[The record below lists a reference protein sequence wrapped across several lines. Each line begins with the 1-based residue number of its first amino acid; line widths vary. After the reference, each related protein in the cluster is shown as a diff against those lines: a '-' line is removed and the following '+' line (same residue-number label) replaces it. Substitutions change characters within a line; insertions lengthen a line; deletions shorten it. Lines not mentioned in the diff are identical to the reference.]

1 MIDRHTKHWIPLFV
15 LLFAFPL
22 SLASQ
27 NSRKAEKAYDE
38 AVKSYFTDKD
48 SSKALLQID
57 KALQADPD
65 FVEAWWLAGDI
76 ALSQRKY
83 ERAISAYE
91 HVQMLD
97 PNADVAPSLALALFR
112 LEATQRPVPFEPVN
126 LGKVNT
132 SHDEYINMMLFDNST
147 LLLTRRTRSTE
158 GMPQEESLFYALWK
172 DEAWQEATAFTLPY
186 LQSHGIGAACCS
198 PDGTTL
204 FFSYHDGEK
213 HSSRDIFTTRLV
225 DGIWSRP
232 ESLTGINTGAWE
244 SQPCLSA
251 DGKELFFTRRIKGHA
266 KIFSCKRAST
276 NDAWSPPI
284 KLDTLINVAGGNQ
297 MAPFLH
303 PDGKTLYFASDK
315 HVGMGGFDIFMS
327 RRMEDGTWGEPIN
340 LGYPINTD
348 HDEINFYVAP
358 DGKTAF
364 ISSQREGGYGGYDI
378 YSFTLEESLRP
389 DAVTYF
395 DGEVVILD
403 VYPQEINKG
412 DTLTIR
418 NIQFEYNSAKLT
430 DDSKDGI
437 AKIAELMAAH
447 PYWHVELAGHTDDIG
462 SDAYNQKLSTDR
474 AEAVRKALI
483 ALGID
488 PKRMQAIGH
497 GSTLP
502 VAPNDTEENK
512 AKNRRTELIILNE

>member
-1 MIDRHTKHWIPLFV
+1 
-15 LLFAFPL
+15 
-22 SLASQ
+22 
-27 NSRKAEKAYDE
+27 
-38 AVKSYFTDKD
+38 
-48 SSKALLQID
+48 
-57 KALQADPD
+57 
-65 FVEAWWLAGDI
+65 
-76 ALSQRKY
+76 
-83 ERAISAYE
+83 
-91 HVQMLD
+91 
-97 PNADVAPSLALALFR
+97 
-112 LEATQRPVPFEPVN
+112 
-126 LGKVNT
+126 
-132 SHDEYINMMLFDNST
+132 
-147 LLLTRRTRSTE
+147 
-158 GMPQEESLFYALWK
+158 
-172 DEAWQEATAFTLPY
+172 
-186 LQSHGIGAACCS
+186 
-198 PDGTTL
+198 
-204 FFSYHDGEK
+204 
-213 HSSRDIFTTRLV
+213 
-225 DGIWSRP
+225 
-232 ESLTGINTGAWE
+232 
-244 SQPCLSA
+244 
-251 DGKELFFTRRIKGHA
+251 
-266 KIFSCKRAST
+266 
-276 NDAWSPPI
+276 
-284 KLDTLINVAGGNQ
+284 